1 MGKSERET
9 RAGEKI
15 SLVEFLR
22 RLEVILP
29 LVRGWNPDILIAVN
43 PEGLILSGF
52 LTVFWNKEVRSMAF
66 QEEPFRIIWD
76 NSGNLEGKR
85 AVLVTGRFREEKS
98 REKLEEW
105 AKERGVL
112 SVLVMVAV
120 GGRGDYSLF
129 PEWEESILL
138 PWEDREIR

>member
-1 MGKSERET
+1 MGKSEREA
-9 RAGEKI
+9 RPGEKI
-15 SLVEFLR
+15 SLAEFLR

-29 LVRGWNPDILIAVN
+29 LVQGWNPDLLIAVN

-52 LTVFWNKEVRSMAF
+52 LTSFWNKEVRNMAF
-66 QEEPFRIIWD
+66 QEEPFQIIWD
-76 NSGNLEGKR
+76 NLGNLEGKR
-85 AVLVTGRFREEKS
+85 AVLVARRFGEEKS

-105 AKERGVL
+105 VKECGAL

-120 GGRGDYSLF
+120 GGGGDYSLF
-129 PEWEESILL
+129 PEWEEDVLL